1 MAKERNGTIAKYA
14 LYLQTN
20 NSTVDVSQDVA
31 VKTPGT
37 YYYYFQYA
45 GRPGYIGATTEL
57 RLIHNGVSKTLATVT
72 TTADTYSVCEGTV
85 EIEAAGTYTLQF
97 YQPSTSSDKANT
109 IDNVV
114 FACCDTGMTSGAVV
128 VNEGATFEVNGK
140 YDFWYNAFVLNGG
153 TFQNASGADLGS
165 GTAQMKYM
173 ALTADSTLNLQNSY
187 GFIGNGYSRTFLD
200 LGGNALTVN
209 LNVSGKLFYLYN
221 TEVRNGLV
229 DVISGGWLETGNAG
243 ITAKDATIKCAAAV
257 RANGVVEVGDYTAY
271 RSTSIHNEGTQAFKV
286 YGMFTPTTDIFYG
299 CQMQNGSTINLA
311 GRSGAWHTTMPVA
324 DSTEGNTKNSSRTV
338 TFADDAEVTVNLYG
352 RADLFALTRSANP
365 FVVTWDEEPANLAG
379 LKFVT
384 DAKSKKMGLRLVPDT
399 KMVPGEEGQVEKKG
413 LRLVYLGG
421 SVFLLR

>member
-1 MAKERNGTIAKYA
+1 
-14 LYLQTN
+14 
-20 NSTVDVSQDVA
+20 
-31 VKTPGT
+31 
-37 YYYYFQYA
+37 
-45 GRPGYIGATTEL
+45 
-57 RLIHNGVSKTLATVT
+57 
-72 TTADTYSVCEGTV
+72 
-85 EIEAAGTYTLQF
+85 
-97 YQPSTSSDKANT
+97 
-109 IDNVV
+109 
-114 FACCDTGMTSGAVV
+114 
-128 VNEGATFEVNGK
+128 
-140 YDFWYNAFVLNGG
+140 
-153 TFQNASGADLGS
+153 
-165 GTAQMKYM
+165 MKYM